1 MQGGGY
7 SWRLCPAD
15 KPLTEDCFQQT
26 PLKFTGRSSLR
37 WGGEEGVREYF
48 DAVYVNGSRASQW
61 ARNPIP
67 RGVNGD
73 ERQTGLSFPPVCAED
88 PRCRKRIDEDYRC
101 CSGDGETGLGNLEIV
116 DKVVIPKSLNPGK
129 YVVGFR
135 WDCEESNQVTTD
147 VPS

>member
-1 MQGGGY
+1 M
-7 SWRLCPAD
+7 
-15 KPLTEDCFQQT
+15 

-48 DAVYVNGSRASQW
+48 DAVYVNGTEGSQW

-73 ERQTGLSFPPVCAED
+73 ERQTGLSFPPVCTED

-116 DKVVIPKSLNPGK
+116 DKVVIPKNLSPGQ

-135 WDCEESNQVTTD
+135 WDCEESNQVYF
-147 VPS
+147 